1 MKVQAEKRRLERSLR
16 QTKKEGQDQSQILG
30 EQYEP
35 QLLDPAAQ
43 ETAKAARR
51 QLYLEERRQY
61 VPPVNADVIDLEEA
75 KIGDDARLQGQ
86 VHNDGQRQRRSS
98 DAHGPIKSETSQQVK
113 IPFSER
119 DGKPWVDQIRGRP
132 KPHGYKEHI
141 YIELDD
147 DTGKDE
153 NYTAPGS
160 IMKQQLPSTPAPGG
174 ETSGGQSMY
183 LNVQNAVPGSQE
195 HGQNQNQQLIQH
207 QRSLTVQQAVNPGM
221 EHQGQ
226 PGQSGSS
233 LIEGPDQQEQ
243 PGHDGDQHQ
252 DQPGAD

>member
-119 DGKPWVDQIRGRP
+119 DGKPWVEQIRGRP
-132 KPHGYKEHI
+132 KHGYKERI

-147 DTGKDE
+147 DAGKDE
-153 NYTAPGS
+153 NYTAPDS
-160 IMKQQLPSTPAPGG
+160 IMKQQPPPTPAPVG
-174 ETSGGQSMY
+174 
-183 LNVQNAVPGSQE
+183 
-195 HGQNQNQQLIQH
+195 
-207 QRSLTVQQAVNPGM
+207 
-221 EHQGQ
+221 
-226 PGQSGSS
+226 
-233 LIEGPDQQEQ
+233 
-243 PGHDGDQHQ
+243 
-252 DQPGAD
+252 